1 MRTHTRIFGQYSVE
15 VTGDKVAIVG
25 NSNSNFGHF
34 YETNFE
40 RFKAHAMGEENDWN
54 RPQILGMDW
63 GYGLTG
69 TIQAWLYSL
78 VMNDK
83 IEA

>member
-1 MRTHTRIFGQYSVE
+1 MKTHTRKFGQYSVE
-15 VTGDKVAIVG
+15 VKGDKVSIVG

-40 RFKAHAMGEENDWN
+40 RFKAHPKDTSNDWN

-63 GYGLTG
+63 EYGLTG
-69 TIQAWLYSL
+69 SIRMWLYNL
-78 VMNDK
+78 VLNDK

>member
-1 MRTHTRIFGQYSVE
+1 MKTHTRKFGQYSVE
-15 VTGDKVAIVG
+15 VKGDKVSIVG

-34 YETNFE
+34 YGTNFE
-40 RFKAHAMGEENDWN
+40 RFKAHPKDTSNDWN

-63 GYGLTG
+63 EYGLTG
-69 TIQAWLYSL
+69 TIRTWLYNL
-78 VMNDK
+78 VLNGK